1 VDALILL
8 VSAAAATFMA
18 GVIWVIQLVHYP
30 LFALADPVRFSA
42 FHAAHSARI
51 TLIVG
56 PAMLTEIASSG
67 LFVFA
72 ARDELERR
80 VAIAG
85 LALVVVAWGTTALCS
100 IPAHGRLAG
109 GFDQAAHTSLV
120 STNVIRTVAWTAHAA
135 LKLLL
140 VARRLGVAS

>member
-1 VDALILL
+1 MDALILL
-8 VSAAAATFMA
+8 TSAAAATFMA

-30 LFALADPVRFSA
+30 LFSLADPARFA
-42 FHAAHSARI
+42 EFHAAHSARI

-72 ARDELERR
+72 ARDEFERR
-80 VAIAG
+80 AAIAG
-85 LALVVVAWGTTALCS
+85 LALVVVAWVTTALCS

-109 GFDQAAHTSLV
+109 GFEQAAHASLV

-140 VARRLGVAS
+140 VARRLSVPS